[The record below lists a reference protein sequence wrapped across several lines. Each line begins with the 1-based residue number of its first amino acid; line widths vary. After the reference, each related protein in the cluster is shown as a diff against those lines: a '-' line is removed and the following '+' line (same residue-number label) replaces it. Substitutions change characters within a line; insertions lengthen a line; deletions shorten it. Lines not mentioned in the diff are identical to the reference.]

1 MVDGVNLFFFFIAVD
16 RVLSYSDFERGF
28 LLFEGVV
35 KFKTRFFTYFRKNTC
50 HLLRVTHRLR
60 HNLPAPYAIPRV
72 SPNIGAVILVVERE
86 AVPQLAL
93 GHATGTVGCV
103 PCSRVCA
110 DAHLFLQLPPGV
122 IFVAFPVPDDA
133 PCACRRAAGF
143 YI

>member
-93 GHATGTVGCV
+93 GHAQEL
-103 PCSRVCA
+103 S
-110 DAHLFLQLPPGV
+110 D
-122 IFVAFPVPDDA
+122 AFPVP
-133 PCACRRAAGF
+133 GF
-143 YI
+143 ALTPISSCNSRLALSS